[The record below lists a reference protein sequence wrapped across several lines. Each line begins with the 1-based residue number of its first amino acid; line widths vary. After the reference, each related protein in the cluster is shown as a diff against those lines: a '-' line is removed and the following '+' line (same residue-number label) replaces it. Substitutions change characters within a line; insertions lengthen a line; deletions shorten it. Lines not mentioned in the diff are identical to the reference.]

1 MSNKKA
7 IFVFGRMNPPTV
19 GHRALINKAI
29 QTGKNMNADVH
40 VYVTKTQEK
49 NKNPLPPNL
58 KKEVLNS
65 MYPNM
70 RNRIFTESSIPV
82 IMQKM
87 KNGNYGEVYMMVGS
101 DRLKNF
107 QWVKNKL
114 CAKNILSGG
123 QRDPAATG
131 ATGMSATVARRTARQ
146 GSVQNFSRCI
156 NANRLSPDLVQ
167 RVYNTIRNPPSPPSK
182 KRKR

>member
-1 MSNKKA
+1 MSNRKS

-29 QTGKNMNADVH
+29 QTGREIGADVH
-40 VYVTKTQEK
+40 VFVTKTQEK

-70 RNRIFTESSIPV
+70 KNRIFTESSIPA
-82 IMQKM
+82 IMKQM

-101 DRLKNF
+101 DRLNNF
-107 QWVKNKL
+107 QWVKQKL

-123 QRDPAATG
+123 QRNSTASGT
-131 ATGMSATVARRTARQ
+131 TGMSATFARKTARV
-146 GSVQNFSRCI
+146 GSVQNFGRCI
-156 NANRLSPDLVQ
+156 NANRLSPELIQ
-167 RVYNTIRNPPSPPSK
+167 RVYNTIRNPPSPPTK